1 MGLLRQ
7 LLALISPHW
16 ICLGDHSE
24 PMLRLF
30 CLFFADGDLMAK
42 VLLGFCPVCL
52 HVICADTGCCSYYL
66 TEKRIVDRV
75 LKESLYKFNDCFA
88 KLSSSF
94 FEVVPLFVVG
104 ILSFVIWDS
113 FVLWILAFGF
123 HLSFGLC
130 PLSLFGGQDWGF
142 SSYC

>member
-1 MGLLRQ
+1 
-7 LLALISPHW
+7 
-16 ICLGDHSE
+16 
-24 PMLRLF
+24 
-30 CLFFADGDLMAK
+30 MAK

-94 FEVVPLFVVG
+94 FEVVPPFVIG
-104 ILSFVIWDS
+104 ILSFIWHLSFVIWDL